1 MATNAGIL
9 SSRPRNRT
17 WRTLGII
24 RRWPVIPGVIL
35 TTLALC
41 AIFAP
46 ILAPHDPLFS
56 VLRDRNTVPMWY
68 DDGSSEYI
76 IGADPLG
83 RDLLSRIVY
92 GARVSLTLALGAL
105 VIGLTAGTVV
115 GIVAGYGGG
124 LIDEILMRLVDVSLA
139 VPFILVALVVV
150 IALGQ
155 SYTTMFAILAF
166 STWGAFARQ
175 VRGEVLQLKEMDYVA
190 LAKVAGASPVRI
202 SIKHLMPGL
211 ANTLIVVATFR
222 AGLIIMTE
230 SVLSFLGAGVPPPT
244 PSWGVMVSAGR
255 DYLATAW
262 WVAFFPGMAILLTVL
277 ALNFLGD
284 WLRDRL
290 DPRLRQL

>member
-9 SSRPRNRT
+9 SSRPRNRM

-190 LAKVAGASPVRI
+190 LARVAGASPVRI

>member
-24 RRWPVIPGVIL
+24 RRWPIIPGVIL

-190 LAKVAGASPVRI
+190 LARVAGASPVRI

>member
-9 SSRPRNRT
+9 SSRPRNRM
-17 WRTLGII
+17 WRTLGTI

-68 DDGSSEYI
+68 DDGSFEYI

>member
-1 MATNAGIL
+1 MAANAAIF
-9 SSRPRNRT
+9 SSRPRNRVT
-17 WRTLGII
+17 RVLGAVM
-24 RRWPVIPGVIL
+24 RWPIVPGVIL

-46 ILAPHDPLFS
+46 ILAPHDPIFS

-68 DDGSSEYI
+68 ADGSSKYI

-83 RDLLSRIVY
+83 RDLLSRIIY
-92 GARVSLTLALGAL
+92 GARVSLTLALVAL
-105 VIGLTAGTVV
+105 VIGLSAGTIV

-124 LIDEILMRLVDVSLA
+124 LIDDILMRLVDISLA
-139 VPFILVALVVV
+139 VPFILIALVAV
-150 IALGQ
+150 IVLGQ

-190 LAKVAGASPVRI
+190 LAKVAGASSVRI

-211 ANTLIVVATFR
+211 INTLTVVATFR
-222 AGLIIMTE
+222 VGLIIMTE

-255 DYLATAW
+255 NYLSTAW

-284 WLRDRL
+284 WLRDHL

>member
-9 SSRPRNRT
+9 SSRPRNRM
-17 WRTLGII
+17 WRTLGTI

-83 RDLLSRIVY
+83 RDLLSRIIY

-202 SIKHLMPGL
+202 SIKHLMPGWP
-211 ANTLIVVATFR
+211 IR
-222 AGLIIMTE
+222 
-230 SVLSFLGAGVPPPT
+230 
-244 PSWGVMVSAGR
+244 
-255 DYLATAW
+255 
-262 WVAFFPGMAILLTVL
+262 
-277 ALNFLGD
+277 
-284 WLRDRL
+284 
-290 DPRLRQL
+290 

>member
-9 SSRPRNRT
+9 SSRPRSRT

-24 RRWPVIPGVIL
+24 RRWPIIPGVIL

-150 IALGQ
+150 ITLGQ

-190 LAKVAGASPVRI
+190 LAKVAGASSVRI
-202 SIKHLMPGL
+202 STKHLMPGL

-222 AGLIIMTE
+222 VGLIIMTE